1 MIKNIKR
8 YQCLVQYI
16 YFILVFQ
23 LFKKLQIEDVLGMI
37 YKWQI
42 WRNEEKKEE
51 KRFFLSMVIHNLW

>member
-8 YQCLVQYI
+8 YQCLIQYI

-37 YKWQI
+37 YKW
-42 WRNEEKKEE
+42 RNEEKKEE